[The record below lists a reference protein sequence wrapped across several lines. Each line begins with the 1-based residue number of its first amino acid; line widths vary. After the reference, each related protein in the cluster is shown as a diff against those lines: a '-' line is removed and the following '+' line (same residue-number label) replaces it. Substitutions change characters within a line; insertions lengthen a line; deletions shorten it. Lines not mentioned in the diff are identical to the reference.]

1 MTSGIA
7 SPAVS
12 NVAASFGRSADVSAS
27 TASTAASGTK
37 LVYTSLRQAAGMLTY
52 INDNFL
58 HAPSSDMSKDVV
70 RWLVDVQLAQ
80 ATEVF
85 WERTLEEK
93 KGGSLVARLAAQV
106 ALMYTSLAEES
117 KEWVSRA
124 IFEKSWS
131 LLVQVS
137 VKEENLQKRGKRLLI

>member
-1 MTSGIA
+1 
-7 SPAVS
+7 
-12 NVAASFGRSADVSAS
+12 
-27 TASTAASGTK
+27 
-37 LVYTSLRQAAGMLTY
+37 
-52 INDNFL
+52 
-58 HAPSSDMSKDVV
+58 MSKDVV

-137 VKEENLQKRGKRLLI
+137 KRGKCEEESCISLILTLPFPDQGKVFCFRSTILSCFV